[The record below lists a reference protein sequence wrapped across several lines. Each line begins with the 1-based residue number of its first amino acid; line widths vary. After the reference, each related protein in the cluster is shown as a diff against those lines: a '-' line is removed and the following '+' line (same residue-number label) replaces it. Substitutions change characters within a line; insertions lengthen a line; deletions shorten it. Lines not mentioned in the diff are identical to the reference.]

1 MTEFMG
7 LITGQYEAKQNGFN
21 PGGAS
26 LHSMFTPHGPDA
38 QTFKK
43 ASNAKL
49 EPERV
54 AENTMAF
61 MFETS
66 VILSPTP
73 YAMSISQKLQPEYYK
88 VWQDLKPHFNPDNK
102 ETKIN

>member
-7 LITGQYEAKQNGFN
+7 LITGQYEAKEQGFN

-38 QTFKK
+38 TTFKK
-43 ASNAKL
+43 ASNAESK
-49 EPERV
+49 PERV

-61 MFETS
+61 MFETTL
-66 VILSPTP
+66 ILSPTP
-73 YAMSISQKLQPEYYK
+73 YAMQLSQKRQPLYYK
-88 VWQDLKPHFNPDNK
+88 VWQDLKPHFDPSKK
-102 ETKIN
+102 EVVIE